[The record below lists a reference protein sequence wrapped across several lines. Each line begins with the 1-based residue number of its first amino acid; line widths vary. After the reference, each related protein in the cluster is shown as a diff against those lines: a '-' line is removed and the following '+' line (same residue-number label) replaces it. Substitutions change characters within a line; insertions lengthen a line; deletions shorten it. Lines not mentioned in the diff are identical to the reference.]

1 MTTLSTPLGFRR
13 ALVLALTLLAAAG
26 CKTAP
31 TVTSDTAPG
40 AKLDAYRT
48 FGFMEKSG
56 TDAPGYTTLTTG
68 YLKEA
73 VTREMVAR
81 GYQFSNEP
89 ELLVDFTVGISGE
102 QKKSG
107 SGVSVGAAGGSGGG
121 SAAGVG
127 VNLGG
132 LFGGKGV
139 DGVVRIDVIDQKQKQ
154 VVWGGSVTQQ
164 VPAKEKEFTKEMID
178 QAVATVFTKYPK
190 PVAETM
196 QKSEPSPPG

>member
-1 MTTLSTPLGFRR
+1 MTTPSSRSRR
-13 ALVLALTLLAAAG
+13 TFVLATMLLAA
-26 CKTAP
+26 CQTAP

-40 AKLDAYRT
+40 AKVEAYRT
-48 FGFMEKSG
+48 FGFVEKPG
-56 TDAPGYTTLTTG
+56 TDAPGYTTLTTQ
-68 YLKEA
+68 YFKEA
-73 VTREMVAR
+73 IKREMVAR
-81 GYQFSNEP
+81 GYEFSNEP
-89 ELLVDFTVGISGE
+89 DLLVDFAVGVSGE

-127 VNLGG
+127 VNLGS

-139 DGVVRIDVIDQKQKQ
+139 DSVVRIDVIDAKQKQ

-178 QAVATVFTKYPK
+178 QTVATVFTKYPK
-190 PVAETM
+190 PVAGTL
-196 QKSEPSPPG
+196 QKSEPPPPG

>member
-1 MTTLSTPLGFRR
+1 MTTLSTSLESCR
-13 ALVLALTLLAAAG
+13 ALVLALTLLSAAG
-26 CKTAP
+26 CKTTP

-89 ELLVDFTVGISGE
+89 ELLVDFAVGVSGE

-127 VNLGG
+127 INLGS

-139 DGVVRIDVIDQKQKQ
+139 DSVVRIDVIDQKQKQ
-154 VVWGGSVTQQ
+154 VVWGGSVTQ
-164 VPAKEKEFTKEMID
+164 
-178 QAVATVFTKYPK
+178 
-190 PVAETM
+190 
-196 QKSEPSPPG
+196 